1 MVLDTRQ
8 VSEALSIASD
18 CIKLIKQAGDS
29 REQTALIGRLINDA
43 VAATQPRNIFET
55 MAHYNEQAAHSSKKR
70 K

>member
-8 VSEALSIASD
+8 VPEAVSIASG
-18 CIKLIKQAGDS
+18 CIKLIKQAGDN
-29 REQTALIGRLINDA
+29 REQTALIGSDA